1 MSNKVKGSKYYFILT
16 DKYGWD
22 LTLDKVRDIKLKM
35 VLQEEI
41 TEEILYTLY
50 VRKKYDRL
58 DMNTIF
64 FDTTKKILTV
74 KGLKIRCE
82 SLFVAESIVDS
93 LFDYEV
99 APANLS

>member
-1 MSNKVKGSKYYFILT
+1 MFNKVKGSKYYFILT

-74 KGLKIRCE
+74 KGLRIRCE
-82 SLFVAESIVDS
+82 SLFVAESIIDTLV
-93 LFDYEV
+93 DYEV